1 MNSPFKTYF
10 DQVLS
15 LCEFDEDLRKGLLF
29 FMGCSMVNNNAN
41 EIMSLHNSENE
52 IQQALNQLVFLY
64 EQPSSTDNHL
74 FELDYQSINNLLYS
88 VNVLY
93 LDHIQPQNKDWKEQL
108 QALQTYSVVEDF
120 VNIFIDK
127 KFTIATNHRVISD
140 FFEKIGAYLSL
151 LQYDDSMSYKA
162 GIAYNKVYQEKDFE
176 GFNFLQATILRIF
189 PPMYRALYKFPL
201 FFIYDPNRLNANHLF
216 STILQFFYLDTNR
229 TIAKHIHAFH
239 NYLFLKPNSMSLRKE
254 WNFETENRGQMIS
267 QLMFNT
273 LSIRNSPLFQF
284 RNEFLG
290 SNDFIYSDLKNQTI
304 SQEDFILRLQNLF
317 ENYYEINIDDM
328 VHEEYNHAEYLQF
341 LAILFYEV
349 SAHAMLPEKII
360 N

>member
-1 MNSPFKTYF
+1 
-10 DQVLS
+10 
-15 LCEFDEDLRKGLLF
+15 
-29 FMGCSMVNNNAN
+29 
-41 EIMSLHNSENE
+41 
-52 IQQALNQLVFLY
+52 
-64 EQPSSTDNHL
+64 
-74 FELDYQSINNLLYS
+74 
-88 VNVLY
+88 
-93 LDHIQPQNKDWKEQL
+93 
-108 QALQTYSVVEDF
+108 
-120 VNIFIDK
+120 
-127 KFTIATNHRVISD
+127 
-140 FFEKIGAYLSL
+140 
-151 LQYDDSMSYKA
+151 
-162 GIAYNKVYQEKDFE
+162 
-176 GFNFLQATILRIF
+176 
-189 PPMYRALYKFPL
+189 
-201 FFIYDPNRLNANHLF
+201 
-216 STILQFFYLDTNR
+216 
-229 TIAKHIHAFH
+229 
-239 NYLFLKPNSMSLRKE
+239 MSLRKE